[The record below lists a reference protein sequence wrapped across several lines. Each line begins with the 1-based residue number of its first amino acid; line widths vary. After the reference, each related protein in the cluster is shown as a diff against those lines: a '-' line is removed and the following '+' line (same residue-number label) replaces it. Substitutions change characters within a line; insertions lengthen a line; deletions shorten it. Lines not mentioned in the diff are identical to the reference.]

1 MSITYSMPFSHSFVD
16 LINNA
21 GALANQI
28 AQSIGATSGI
38 SQQDPLYEMVKLK
51 NERVRGLRE
60 NFKNMFSGDVYL
72 TDHIFHAVRHKP
84 KNANI
89 KFFNMQTIGDIQ
101 NSVIVLSNNNVMTE
115 NTIQKYVTY
124 FVNNP
129 TNIYV
134 IWDFDNHH
142 WFALSGML
150 AAASDLYIPTHGD
163 NIEPLSRY
171 NNIIAGPIGS
181 GVIQWPKEFL
191 EEHNNIIM
199 NIDRSNDPLGTHIE
213 YPQFPL
219 RQKNLTIL
227 NKTLPSVK
235 LVDGS
240 YHSREMLDRFKEW
253 CSHKVHWIVPVLN
266 DAPIRIFDALITGGI
281 PIVPRSIKYHRDV
294 IDLWDHVLFYD
305 YNDIQNPL
313 EITQKAINL
322 FDERGI
328 KGVLD
333 RHELS
338 LYNYHVDKRVKKILE
353 AVSNEFTIEL

>member
-1 MSITYSMPFSHSFVD
+1 MSVTYSMPFSHSFVD

-150 AAASDLYIPTHGD
+150 AATSDLYIPTHGD

-227 NKTLPSVK
+227 NKTVTELIAQHVILESKRLMMERNLTINQIADELGFSSANYFVK
-235 LVDGS
+235 L
-240 YHSREMLDRFKEW
+240 FKKQEGMTT
-253 CSHKVHWIVPVLN
+253 KMFLKQ
-266 DAPIRIFDALITGGI
+266 IF
-281 PIVPRSIKYHRDV
+281 
-294 IDLWDHVLFYD
+294 
-305 YNDIQNPL
+305 N
-313 EITQKAINL
+313 
-322 FDERGI
+322 
-328 KGVLD
+328 
-333 RHELS
+333 
-338 LYNYHVDKRVKKILE
+338 
-353 AVSNEFTIEL
+353 